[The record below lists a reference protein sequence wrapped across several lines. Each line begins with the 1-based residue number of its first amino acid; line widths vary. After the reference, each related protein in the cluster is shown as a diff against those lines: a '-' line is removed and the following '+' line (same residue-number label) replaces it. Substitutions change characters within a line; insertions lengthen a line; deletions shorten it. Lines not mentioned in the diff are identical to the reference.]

1 MARAGIRVSIAV
13 AAVYVL
19 PIKVHQYEHV
29 NIFLTSL
36 LMEDITGTHRFD
48 TAQPNVEEEDKTA
61 TEEAARI
68 NLTHRIIMTNLFAR
82 GDFMRKQFDEL
93 DRDGD
98 GFITEADLRACTK
111 GHPFNAC
118 AIDEYRNGLLAYLFQ
133 NLRNEDMARSL
144 FQFLDTDKSGSVSV
158 KEMYNFF
165 ESCIGTLPREYVEG
179 FLNGLDS
186 NKDGEISEPE
196 FLTFVKE
203 NWSRRCSHC
212 STSQHQFIPSD
223 MR

>member
-1 MARAGIRVSIAV
+1 
-13 AAVYVL
+13 
-19 PIKVHQYEHV
+19 
-29 NIFLTSL
+29 
-36 LMEDITGTHRFD
+36 
-48 TAQPNVEEEDKTA
+48 
-61 TEEAARI
+61 
-68 NLTHRIIMTNLFAR
+68 MTKLFAR

-118 AIDEYRNGLLAYLFQ
+118 AIDCFLKRYDHNGDKKISFEEYRNGLLAYLFQ

-144 FQFLDTDKSGSVSV
+144 FQFLDTDRSGSVSV
-158 KEMYNFF
+158 KEMYSFF

-196 FLTFVKE
+196 FLTFVGLRKV
-203 NWSRRCSHC
+203 C
-212 STSQHQFIPSD
+212 
-223 MR
+223 